1 MEVKSE
7 FYTEYMRSC
16 DRTRHRMQAHGCC
29 ACPRKQ
35 FWLCDEDCLS
45 CEFRR
50 AGDVLSIDHELCA
63 EDDDTLTMLDTLVDT
78 SPSIEDVIADFDE
91 LSQLLH
97 RLAELMPEAVK
108 VGVMRERRLSEST
121 IAAELGIPRTTLR
134 SRLAKLREHL
144 KPEFPDIL

>member
-1 MEVKSE
+1 M
-7 FYTEYMRSC
+7 
-16 DRTRHRMQAHGCC
+16 
-29 ACPRKQ
+29 
-35 FWLCDEDCLS
+35 
-45 CEFRR
+45 
-50 AGDVLSIDHELCA
+50 LSIDHELCT

-78 SPSIEDVIADFDE
+78 SPSVEDVIADFDE

-108 VGVMRERRLSEST
+108 VGVMRERRLSESA